1 MGSQEV
7 SCKAVWPLIEY
18 ARLRSGP
25 DAGEALLCDSG
36 LAHMLPTSL
45 DPGRRISFT
54 DFLTLLAAL
63 RDTTGDL
70 DAPYQ
75 AGRTA
80 AGILFNS
87 LAPKPVDTLDEAVA
101 RLIDLV
107 NGELCAATHLSPLI
121 VHRGHAAIRV
131 AYMGNHI
138 PSQGFGQFLLG
149 LFAKATERH
158 CSGDARA
165 RLVESSPKADIPY
178 QVINLTWQAPL
189 TRKREMALASIAAGG
204 LSYGV
209 SSFLRSCG
217 HKQVNPTITTVFG
230 MALGACL
237 GYQSQTQRYVR
248 GLLRTSEEQ
257 NKLLVEQTHMLE
269 ETIAKNRKIT
279 SQAIEALAQAIEA
292 KDPYTCGHSR
302 RVAEYS
308 RVLALAMAL
317 PTTKQDVLF
326 TGALLH
332 DIGKIGVPDSVLL
345 KEGKLTAPEFQ
356 LVKQHTV
363 IGYDM
368 LLGMEFLDDA
378 LGVVRHHHERWDG
391 AGYPNGLAGD
401 DIPPLARI
409 VGLADAFD
417 AMTSNRTYRRRLN
430 YPEIRNEIELG
441 RGRQFAPD
449 VVDAF
454 FAHEDFFA
462 PMAPS

>member
-1 MGSQEV
+1 MR
-7 SCKAVWPLIEY
+7 PLFEY
-18 ARLRSGP
+18 ARLR
-25 DAGEALLCDSG
+25 AGTGASNQILKTAGLSLSLSFLLESENWIG
-36 LAHMLPTSL
+36 
-45 DPGRRISFT
+45 FQ
-54 DFLTLLAAL
+54 DFLSLLAAL
-63 RDTTGDL
+63 SDLTGDP
-70 DAPYQ
+70 DVARR
-75 AGRTA
+75 AGRAAAEVFFDGIALTA
-80 AGILFNS
+80 GNGSLSEAIEIVAELINS
-87 LAPKPVDTLDEAVA
+87 
-101 RLIDLV
+101 RLSLV
-107 NGELCAATHLSPLI
+107 TRLSPLI
-121 VHRGHAAIRV
+121 IHQGHAAVRV
-131 AYMGNHI
+131 VYCAGI
-138 PSQGFGQFLLG
+138 APSRSFGQFLLG
-149 LFAKATERH
+149 LFSKAVERFSP
-158 CSGDARA
+158 CEVEA
-165 RLVESSPKADIPY
+165 RLVDGSVATDVTY
-178 QVINLTWQAPL
+178 QMLNLTWQAPL
-189 TRKREMALASIAAGG
+189 RRKREIALTSLAAGG
-204 LSYGV
+204 VSYGV
-209 SSFLRSCG
+209 ASLLRSRG
-217 HKQVNPTITTVFG
+217 NTSVSTGITTIFG

-237 GYQSQTQRYVR
+237 GYQLQTQRYVH
-248 GLLRTSEEQ
+248 GLLKTSEDQ
-257 NKLLVEQTHMLE
+257 NQLLVEQTHMLE

-308 RVLALAMAL
+308 GVLARAMNL
-317 PTTKQDVLF
+317 PATTQQDLF

-378 LGVVRHHHERWDG
+378 LSVVRHHHERWDG

-401 DIPPLARI
+401 AIPPLARI

-430 YPEIRNEIELG
+430 YPQIRSEIERG

-454 FAHEDFFA
+454 FTNEDFFS

>member
-1 MGSQEV
+1 MTTQEV
-7 SCKAVWPLIEY
+7 SCQAVRPLFEY
-18 ARLRSGP
+18 ARLRCGP
-25 DAGEALLCDSG
+25 EAGEALLS
-36 LAHMLPTSL
+36 ASRLPYTLSFLLDTSRWI
-45 DPGRRISFT
+45 GFQ
-54 DFLTLLAAL
+54 DFLNLLAAL

-70 DAPYQ
+70 NASYHAGQ
-75 AGRTA
+75 AA
-80 AGILFNS
+80 AKVLFGGLS
-87 LAPKPVDTLDEAVA
+87 SKPQDTLGEAVERA
-101 RLIDLV
+101 IDLV
-107 NGELCAATHLSPLI
+107 NRELCAATHLSPLI
-121 VHRGHAAIRV
+121 VHPGHAALRV
-131 AYMGNHI
+131 SYFGSFL
-138 PSQGFGQFLLG
+138 PSHGFGQFLLG
-149 LFAKATERH
+149 LFAKAIGHYGVGEVKPH
-158 CSGDARA
+158 LVDA
-165 RLVESSPKADIPY
+165 SSKAAIPY
-178 QVINLTWQAPL
+178 QVLNLTWR
-189 TRKREMALASIAAGG
+189 TKIRRKRELALASVAAGG

-209 SSFLRSCG
+209 ASFLRSRG
-217 HKQVNPTITTVFG
+217 YREINTALTTVFG

-237 GYQSQTQRYVR
+237 GYQAQTQRYVS

-257 NKLLVEQTHMLE
+257 NQLLVEQTHMLE

-308 RVLALAMAL
+308 RVLARAMLL
-317 PTTKQDVLF
+317 PGPKQDVLF

-345 KEGKLTAPEFQ
+345 KEGKLTQPEFQ

-378 LGVVRHHHERWDG
+378 LGIVRHHHERWDG

-430 YPEIRNEIELG
+430 YPEIRSEIQLG

-454 FAHEDFFA
+454 LAHEDFFA

>member
-1 MGSQEV
+1 MASQEV
-7 SCKAVWPLIEY
+7 SCQAVRPLFEY
-18 ARLRSGP
+18 ARLRAGV
-25 DAGEALLCDSG
+25 DASEAVLCVSNLPFTLSYLLDRDHWIG
-36 LAHMLPTSL
+36 
-45 DPGRRISFT
+45 FQ
-54 DFLTLLAAL
+54 DFLCLLAAL
-63 RDTTGDL
+63 ANVLGDPN
-70 DAPYQ
+70 APYE
-75 AGRTA
+75 AGRA
-80 AGILFNS
+80 ASELLCAG
-87 LAPKPVDTLDEAVA
+87 APTSIGDA
-101 RLIDLV
+101 IDLATALV
-107 NGELCAATHLSPLI
+107 NEELCVATRLSPVI
-121 VHRGHAAIRV
+121 IHQGHAALRV
-131 AYMGNHI
+131 SYCDPHVSAR
-138 PSQGFGQFLLG
+138 SFGQFLLG
-149 LFAKATERH
+149 FFARVVEGQTV
-158 CSGDARA
+158 GDVRV
-165 RLVESSPKADIPY
+165 RLDDPSPKSDIPY
-178 QVINLTWQAPL
+178 QLVNLTWQAPL
-189 TRKREMALASIAAGG
+189 RRKREVALASMVLGG
-204 LSYGV
+204 ISYGAAT
-209 SSFLRSCG
+209 FLRARG
-217 HKQVNPTITTVFG
+217 HKEINPTLTTLFG

-237 GYQSQTQRYVR
+237 GYQAQTQRYVH
-248 GLLRTSEEQ
+248 GLLKTSEEQ
-257 NKLLVEQTHMLE
+257 NQLLVEQTHMLE

-279 SQAIEALAQAIEA
+279 AQAIEALAQAIEA

-308 RVLALAMAL
+308 SVLARAMDL
-317 PTTKQDVLF
+317 PATKQDVLF

-345 KEGKLTAPEFQ
+345 KEGKLTPPEFQ

-401 DIPPLARI
+401 EIPPLARI

-430 YPEIRNEIELG
+430 YPEIRSEIKLG

-462 PMAPS
+462 PMAPN